1 MARKK
6 SDHNA
11 TAFAVPPTP
20 AGATTSSV
28 MTDLPNPFPR
38 LPVVETE
45 VKVEDQPC
53 AMCFQQEGLL
63 FPNDSFWRRECATSM
78 TFLFLHPKMGPCV
91 AGEQCVDG
99 IRHTGVGSM
108 IFLT

>member
-1 MARKK
+1 MILSQYRLSQFMARKK

-20 AGATTSSV
+20 AGAATSSV

-53 AMCFQQEGLL
+53 AMCFQPLGVKGPDRPVWCDVCHEYWHLK
-63 FPNDSFWRRECATSM
+63 CANLSM
-78 TFLFLHPKMGPCV
+78 PPRYNSWACPRCLG
-91 AGEQCVDG
+91 
-99 IRHTGVGSM
+99 
-108 IFLT
+108 